1 MAHRKRGGQ
10 WSEPDPDLSTPM
22 REIVRLLRDLVDS
35 SGIRLKGL
43 QQLLLAEHRE
53 GPRPPSYQVLSDRL
67 RGRGLQNNASL
78 IYSIIAVLAPQERKE
93 AIADEVRQ
101 HLLDARAVLAA
112 ASPQAS
118 QKPASGRTDPELV
131 DVLRENRV
139 LRNKVERMER
149 GLARKEKELQ
159 ALRERLRAAER
170 PTSTVLVG
178 STQDEPTTV
187 TRFSPHTSAASVP
200 SVRADVTAATDAPAS
215 AADAGTGYMYES
227 SDVTTVSDALRDIPD
242 FETTTAAAL
251 RNALDR
257 VLDGQRTGR
266 FDLAKLVKTEKIY
279 LGAKVTHE
287 LMAAWRLQ
295 PGRETDLLI
304 GRQEVALKFTT
315 GSTWMITPGEV
326 GRMCLLVCANDQRS
340 CWSLGLIRIAPGH
353 LSKAANRDFK
363 RTLSAAGRKA
373 VVWLFRD
380 APLPENTLLH
390 LPASLRAEIFASDVS
405 GRGSQARANNLF
417 RLVQGRILNRTT
429 ISTVSLDT
437 DYVKRARAAR
447 ETLRAEAI
455 LLLGGFGQQ
464 AEIARTLGL
473 PVPRNGEWVSRRVTR
488 RRPHHGDA
496 PSITLSDE
504 MWTLAGPDD
513 PVETA
518 PSVAALC

>member
-1 MAHRKRGGQ
+1 
-10 WSEPDPDLSTPM
+10 M
-22 REIVRLLRDLVDS
+22 REIVGLLRDLVDS
-35 SGIRLKGL
+35 SGIHLKGL
-43 QQLLLAEHRE
+43 QQLLLAERPE

-78 IYSIIAVLAPQERKE
+78 IYSIIAVLAPPERKE
-93 AIADEVRQ
+93 AMADEVRQ

-112 ASPQAS
+112 GSPQAS
-118 QKPASGRTDPELV
+118 QKPPSGRSDPELV

-149 GLARKEKELQ
+149 RLARKEKELQ

-170 PTSTVLVG
+170 PTPTARVG
-178 STQDEPTTV
+178 SAQDEPTTV
-187 TRFSPHTSAASVP
+187 TRLSPDASAASVP
-200 SVRADVTAATDAPAS
+200 PVRTDITAATDAPSS
-215 AADAGTGYMYES
+215 ATDAKTGYRYES
-227 SDVTTVSDALRDIPD
+227 SDVTTVTDSLRDMPD
-242 FETTTAAAL
+242 FEATTAAAL
-251 RNALDR
+251 RNALDS
-257 VLDGQRTGR
+257 VLDGRRTGR
-266 FDLAKLVKTEKIY
+266 FDLATLGKAEKTY

-315 GSTWMITPGEV
+315 GSTWMITPGEI
-326 GRMCLLVCANDQRS
+326 GRVCLLVSANDQRS
-340 CWSLGLIRIAPGH
+340 CWSLGLIRIEPGH

-363 RTLSAAGRKA
+363 RTLSATGRQA

-390 LPASLRAEIFASDVS
+390 LPASLRAEIFAPDVS
-405 GRGSQARANNLF
+405 ERGSQARANNLF

-429 ISTVSLDT
+429 ISTVSLAT
-437 DYVKRARAAR
+437 DYVKRVRAAR
-447 ETLRAEAI
+447 EKLRTEGI
-455 LLLGGFGQQ
+455 LVLGGVGQQ
-464 AEIARTLGL
+464 AEIARTFGL

-504 MWTLAGPDD
+504 VWTLAGPDD

-518 PSVAALC
+518 PSVATLR